1 MRILIFNVK
10 FSENLGDGVL
20 AMCLERA
27 LMRARPDIEVETV
40 DIAGRQAFGGGA
52 REGRRAL
59 LRLLELMP
67 PRLRRLAVSFVLS
80 RSMPRWSR
88 FWKERVDQSD
98 VAVIGGGNLFQ
109 DDDLN
114 FPLKIGAVLDIL
126 RDAGLPVAVH
136 AVGASRQWS
145 LRARELFARL
155 LGNRIVHVSVRDERS
170 RQNWRSY
177 FGETFD
183 VGISPDPG
191 LLAAEM
197 MGSRREPLQTR
208 EPAVG
213 ICVTH
218 PVILRRHAGMA
229 FSQVPVRS
237 VSAYSELCRELVK
250 LGHPVLLFNNGARE
264 DQSFLDLVMQDP
276 ACAEMIGSGLLTA
289 APRPREPLE
298 LLSLLQPLSAVVAH
312 RLHASIIAYSFRI
325 PHVGL
330 GWDSKVESFFKSV
343 GRDRFLIQGDC
354 GPRDVAACVAAAI
367 ADGIDP
373 ALHACQLEQ
382 ARKGIGHLLDKLSAA
397 VATPVLRLP
406 SEVN

>member
-1 MRILIFNVK
+1 MKILIFNVK

-20 AMCLERA
+20 AMCLERE
-27 LMRARPDIEVETV
+27 LMRGRSDIEVETV
-40 DIAGRQAFGGGA
+40 DIAGRQGFGGA
-52 REGRRAL
+52 REGRRFL
-59 LRLLELMP
+59 LRLLEWLP
-67 PRLRRLAVSFVLS
+67 VRLRRFAVSLALS

-88 FWKERVDQSD
+88 IWKERVDQAD

-114 FPLKIGAVLDIL
+114 FPLKIGSVLEIL
-126 RDAGLPVAVH
+126 RGAGLPVAVH

-145 LRARELFARL
+145 LRARQLFARL
-155 LGNRIVHVSVRDERS
+155 LGNRIVHVSVRDDRS
-170 RQNWRSY
+170 RQNWRGY

-197 MGSRREPLQTR
+197 MGSQRETLRTK
-208 EPAVG
+208 EPVVG

-229 FSQVPVRS
+229 FSQVPVHS
-237 VSAYSELCRELVK
+237 VSAYCELCRELVA
-250 LGHPVLLFNNGARE
+250 LGHAVVLFTNGARE
-264 DQSFLDLVMQDP
+264 DQSFLEMVMLDP
-276 ACAEMIGSGLLTA
+276 GCAEMAASGRLKA
-289 APRPREPLE
+289 APRPREPAE
-298 LLSLLQPLSAVVAH
+298 LLGILQPLSAIVAH

-330 GWDSKVESFFKSV
+330 GWDSKVASFFESV

-354 GPRDVAACVAAAI
+354 SPREVAACVAAAI
-367 ADGIDP
+367 AEGIDP
-373 ALHACQLEQ
+373 ALHTYQLEQ
-382 ARKGIGHLLDKLSAA
+382 ARKGIGHLLDKLSASLA
-397 VATPVLRLP
+397 MPASRLR
-406 SEVN
+406 SEVS